1 MKKLKKE
8 YCFISFLLMFLIIL
22 TILVIKGNIYGIDES
37 FFNVVS
43 SFKNDYLTK
52 FLYVITTIASSIGV
66 IVLLIITF
74 IIFKKRQVLS
84 DFKYVFINVFSGL
97 LLMLIFKNTI
107 RRTRPV
113 WIWIKESGFSYP
125 SGHTITAV
133 MFYGTLMLL
142 IYKNVRGPKRY
153 ILITLFSMMIFL
165 VGISRIYFGVHYLT
179 DVIASTILG
188 SIVIIISSLFMKKE
202 KLNDKN
208 KVRK

>member
-8 YCFISFLLMFLIIL
+8 YYFISFLLMFLIIL

-142 IYKNVRGPKRY
+142 IYKNVRGFKRY

-188 SIVIIISSLFMKKE
+188 SIVLIISSLFMKKE